1 MQENLREDVRM
12 IQNLKKILAPI
23 DFSEYSFEAMRGAW
37 ELARDVGAELHLLHV
52 VVPHH
57 SYIPMFGA
65 EQPAEAARETAMAE
79 QAEEE
84 MTRIKK
90 DQMGNSGK
98 VIILALVGNPI
109 AKVAEYAA
117 QNDIDLILLAT
128 HGRSGLEHIL
138 IGSVAEKLARVAPC
152 SVMIMRRK
160 RAAAS

>member
-1 MQENLREDVRM
+1 
-12 IQNLKKILAPI
+12 
-23 DFSEYSFEAMRGAW
+23 
-37 ELARDVGAELHLLHV
+37 
-52 VVPHH
+52 
-57 SYIPMFGA
+57 MFGA

-160 RAAAS
+160 GAAAS